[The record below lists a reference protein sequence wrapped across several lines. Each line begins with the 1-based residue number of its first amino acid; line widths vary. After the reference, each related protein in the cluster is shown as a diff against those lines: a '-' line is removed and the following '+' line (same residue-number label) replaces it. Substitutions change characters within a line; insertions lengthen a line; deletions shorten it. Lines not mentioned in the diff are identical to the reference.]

1 MDKKK
6 SVAVCVTAILYI
18 MLFAVIGSCFMA
30 FKYEDE
36 KVIVNDPD
44 LIVGE
49 NIFVYDSKTNQSINK
64 LTFSEVKLGLKPVTG
79 ELAHDTKIPVTVT
92 DQNGSEGIYAIFKI
106 TTNTTCNIKVK
117 NLQVVGNEKLDL
129 SKERKNIWLA
139 LKGVDDSAKNLEDN
153 VTVLAKVENA
163 SEGREYT
170 LFFWLSS
177 VASED
182 FEMCTISFDVV
193 IE

>member
-1 MDKKK
+1 MDKKM
-6 SVAVCVTAILYI
+6 SVAVCMTAVLYI
-18 MLFAVIGSCFMA
+18 MLFAVVGSCFMA

-36 KVIVNDPD
+36 KVVVNDPNV
-44 LIVGE
+44 IVAGNIVVTNSNGE
-49 NIFVYDSKTNQSINK
+49 PIDK
-64 LTFSEVKLGLKPVTG
+64 LELSEVKLGLKPVTG

-92 DQNGSEGIYAIFKI
+92 DKNGSEGIYAKFKI
-106 TTNTTCNIKVK
+106 TTSVEANIKVK
-117 NLQVVGNEKLDL
+117 NLKVEGNEKLDL

-139 LKGVDDSAKNLEDN
+139 LKDENDSAKNLEDD
-153 VTVLAKVENA
+153 VTVLGKVENA
-163 SEGREYT
+163 SEGKEYT